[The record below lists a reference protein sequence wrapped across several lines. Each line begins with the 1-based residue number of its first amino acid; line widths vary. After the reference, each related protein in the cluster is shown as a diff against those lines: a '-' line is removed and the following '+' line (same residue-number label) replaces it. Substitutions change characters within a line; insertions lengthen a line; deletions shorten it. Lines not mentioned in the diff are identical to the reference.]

1 MLAVGDITVSA
12 RMTPLIESEGAGVF
26 FQGTA
31 ALIQSADV
39 ATASLN
45 TSISE
50 RGEPRYGIEKTV
62 SGGTGTW

>member
-1 MLAVGDITVSA
+1 MELRASDTASVDEISVLAVGDITVSA

-39 ATASLN
+39 ATASLKHQHLGK
-45 TSISE
+45 
-50 RGEPRYGIEKTV
+50 R
-62 SGGTGTW
+62 